1 MEVMSMVRPLYL
13 IETKYFFIGADK
25 VEYQAAD
32 GGDLPTICTSLSRA
46 EELAR
51 WSVNFYCE
59 TFGFT
64 ILKEEGNRRAV
75 SLNKFHRWTL
85 VRNGGE
91 ERCTFTIY
99 LHYITK

>member
-1 MEVMSMVRPLYL
+1 MEVMSMERPLYL
-13 IETKYFFIGADK
+13 IESKSYFIGADK
-25 VEYQAAD
+25 IEYQAAD
-32 GGDLPTICTSLSRA
+32 GGDLPTICTSLSKA
-46 EELAR
+46 EEIAR
-51 WSVNFYCE
+51 FDVNFYCAS
-59 TFGFT
+59 FGYS

-91 ERCTFTIY
+91 ERHTITIY

>member
-1 MEVMSMVRPLYL
+1 MEVMSMERPLYL
-13 IETKYFFIGADK
+13 IESKSYFIGFDRL
-25 VEYQAAD
+25 EYQTAD

-51 WSVNFYCE
+51 WSVNNFCE
-59 TFGFT
+59 LFGYT
-64 ILKEEGNRRAV
+64 ILKEDGNRRAV

-91 ERCTFTIY
+91 YRRTITIY